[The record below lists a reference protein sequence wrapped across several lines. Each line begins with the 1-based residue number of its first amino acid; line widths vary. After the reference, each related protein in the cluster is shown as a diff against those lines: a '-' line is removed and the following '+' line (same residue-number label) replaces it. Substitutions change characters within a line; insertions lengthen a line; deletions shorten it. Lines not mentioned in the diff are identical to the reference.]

1 MRNHHFKNK
10 PNLSISNLIKLS
22 WLVFPYY
29 HLLYL
34 YNVLFNEAIFFFAW
48 CSVMTTNI
56 KPQGEDKYGITV
68 VGIGG
73 AGINVLRDLINTK
86 LETIDFVA
94 IDTNPSALDD
104 LKIKHK
110 IHVKE
115 IAREATLL
123 IDYIKMSGGE
133 HPRIDQELTEVLSD
147 TGMIITIAGLGG
159 FTGSVLTPIVSE
171 IARKQGILV
180 ISVCILPSNKEEY
193 RRRVIAED
201 ALERLAASTKSIII
215 VDQDK
220 IVRSKPI
227 IPPNYSYNIVN
238 SSVADLVKGLI
249 DLFDMFPD
257 IVVFSPTE
265 HLDSRYAVMGIGEA
279 SGSYDKA
286 KKALEKAL
294 SNLSAYADV
303 YSASKVLLKIISGPE
318 LTLEETKWLLDEI
331 TSFPRNEPEP
341 YLYWGV
347 QLQENMKNRLKVIII
362 FTGISLSLR
371 STQIS

>member
-1 MRNHHFKNK
+1 
-10 PNLSISNLIKLS
+10 
-22 WLVFPYY
+22 
-29 HLLYL
+29 
-34 YNVLFNEAIFFFAW
+34 
-48 CSVMTTNI
+48 MTTNI
-56 KPQGEDKYGITV
+56 KPQEDKYGITV

-94 IDTNPSALDD
+94 IDTNSSALDD
-104 LKIKHK
+104 LEIKHK

-133 HPRIDQELTEVLSD
+133 HPRIYQELTEVLSD

-201 ALERLAASTKSIII
+201 ALERLAASTTSIII

-238 SSVADLVKGLI
+238 SFVADLVNGLI
-249 DLFDMFPD
+249 DFFDIISD

-265 HLDSRYAVMGIGEA
+265 HVDSRYAVVGIGEA
-279 SGSYDKA
+279 SGSGDRA

-294 SNLSAYADV
+294 SNLSANVD
-303 YSASKVLLKIISGPE
+303 ASLANKVLLKIISGPD
-318 LTLEETKWLLDEI
+318 LTLDETMRIIDGV
-331 TSFPRNEPEP
+331 TSFLGNKSE
-341 YLYWGV
+341 YSLHWGV
-347 QLQENMKNRLKVIII
+347 QIQEDMRSDLKVIII
-362 FTGISLSLR
+362 FTGISIFLQR
-371 STQIS
+371 PRAYRYM